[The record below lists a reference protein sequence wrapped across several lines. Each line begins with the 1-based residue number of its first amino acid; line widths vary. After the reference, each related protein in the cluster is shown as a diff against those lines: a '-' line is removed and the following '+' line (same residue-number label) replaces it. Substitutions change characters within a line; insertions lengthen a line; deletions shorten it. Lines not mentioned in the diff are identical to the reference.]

1 VLAGIGLA
9 LAIHLAR
16 ELTLDIHT
24 RADDTTLHLRPSGV
38 LWFGSAHV
46 LEDRFV
52 ELLAI
57 HADASQLKVYLGG
70 VGRVDLSGALALR
83 RIVQDA
89 RSAGLEVELVDVP
102 PRARR
107 WVRSL
112 IEPQDDPIDRAKG

>member
-1 VLAGIGLA
+1 MGLTRSNAKEFARKNVRVNAVSPAAAG
-9 LAIHLAR
+9 
-16 ELTLDIHT
+16 T
-24 RADDTTLHLRPSGV
+24 RALEG
-38 LWFGSAHV
+38 

-57 HADASQLKVYLGG
+57 HGDVSRLKVYLGG

-107 WVRSL
+107 WVRTL
-112 IEPQDDPIDRAKG
+112 IEPDVDPIETTKD